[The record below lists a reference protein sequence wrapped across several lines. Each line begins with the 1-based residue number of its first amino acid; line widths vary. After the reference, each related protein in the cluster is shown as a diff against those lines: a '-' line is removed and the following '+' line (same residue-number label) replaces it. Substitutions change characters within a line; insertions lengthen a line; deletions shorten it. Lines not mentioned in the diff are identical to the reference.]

1 MLNLRAGAG
10 VVFQHEPI
18 SCLSG
23 TKRRRGSTFNSVR
36 TTLMKAND
44 LKLPEGMEVYV
55 DMDGVL
61 ADFFTEYAKL
71 AGIETGNYRDI
82 PPAKTDPTLNKMVG
96 TDFFAR
102 LPKFPTADKLLEIVV
117 QAADSYNICSSP
129 LRGDHEG
136 SAHYKKVWINKHLNI
151 PPKNIFIVSNKAK
164 YAKNSN
170 GMPNVLIDDRGSNIS
185 AWEAAGGIGIKYQA
199 DEDSLKKIIEGLKRA
214 RRVGKGDEE
223 HEPQKLTSLDR
234 GKMIAVHTSGDKDIE
249 EARKKKRKKI
259 RHAAYGPGPYGGYG
273 YAFGYSGDGGDGG
286 GAGTEDYDNSIDQ
299 NDLKEIIK
307 KFLPVAMKELGIN
320 NLPKIKLVNKISD
333 GEHPSFGMFNHNEE
347 RIYVGTKHRHPGD
360 ILRTLAHELVHYK
373 QLINNELDQDS
384 GETGSPDENEAHILA
399 GKIMRHFNDQNP
411 NIFDHPPVEE
421 NFADGRNP
429 QDKGDSKRH
438 GISKGM
444 SIAQLKKI
452 RSSDSASPRK
462 KQLAHWQINM
472 RQGKKK

>member
-1 MLNLRAGAG
+1 VDVE
-10 VVFQHEPI
+10 VVFQYEPI
-18 SCLSG
+18 SSIPR
-23 TKRRRGSTFNSVR
+23 TTRRRGSSFKSLR
-36 TTLMKAND
+36 TTLMKATD

-71 AGIETGNYRDI
+71 AGIESGNYRDI
-82 PPAKTDPTLNKMVG
+82 PPAKTDPTLDKMVG

-117 QAADSYNICSSP
+117 QSADSYNICSSP

-151 PPKNIFIVSNKAK
+151 PPKNIYIVANKAK
-164 YAKNSN
+164 YAKNAN

-199 DEDSLKKIIEGLKRA
+199 DEDSLKKIIDGLNRA
-214 RRVGKGDEE
+214 KRVGAGDEK
-223 HEPQKLTSLDR
+223 HEPQKLSSLDR
-234 GKMIAVHTSGDKDIE
+234 GKMIAVHSSGDKDIE
-249 EARKKKRKKI
+249 ESRKKKRKKV

-273 YAFGYSGDGGDGG
+273 YAAGYSGGDGG
-286 GAGTEDYDNSIDQ
+286 GVGDGGVGETTNNSVDR
-299 NDLKEIIK
+299 DELKGIIK
-307 KFLPVAMKELGIN
+307 KFLPVAMKNLGIN
-320 NLPKIKLVNKISD
+320 NLPKIRLVSKVGSS
-333 GEHPSFGMFNHNEE
+333 EHPSFGMFNHSEE
-347 RIYVGTKHRHPGD
+347 RIYLGIKNRHPGD

-384 GETGSPDENEAHILA
+384 GETGSPDENEAHIMA

-411 NIFDHPPVEE
+411 QIFDRPPVEE